1 MKRFIYY
8 ILFAFVVTFSMCHYA
23 TAQSPTQIRKKCPN
37 TSIYSQVGITALG
50 DINVQPCTGRSTIFT
65 QTANF
70 TNATVIGLPFT
81 ASPLTTKGDLW
92 GFSTLNARIPVGAN
106 GTVLTADSTNPLGVA
121 WAAAGG
127 GGVTGSGTTNFIP
140 RFTAA
145 SVIGNT
151 PFSWNGTTYT
161 FQNTGLTSTFPF
173 SFNPTS
179 GAGTF
184 SAGAS
189 ASSFLSLT
197 QATGISLLNGSAQ
210 VLIDSKA
217 GFTSIGDVALANNST
232 RLLISD
238 VTQIIELN
246 APDTTRIKN
255 KIAIS
260 NTSDCVGQ
268 ALLDAG
274 GTFDLTTTTCGALGG
289 FIALATG
296 VNSTGIITVDAGGV
310 ITSSVGVVDSGAFV
324 NYWIIYRY

>member
-1 MKRFIYY
+1 MKRFISY
-8 ILFAFVVTFSMCHYA
+8 ILFAFVVTFSMCHYVA
-23 TAQSPTQIRKKCPN
+23 AQSPTQIRKKCPN
-37 TSIYSQVGITALG
+37 TSIYAQVGITALG

-92 GFSTLNARIPVGAN
+92 GFSTLNARVPVGAN

-127 GGVTGSGTTNFIP
+127 GGVTGSGTANFIP

-161 FQNTGLTSTFPF
+161 FQNTTLTSTFPF

-197 QATGISLLNGSAQ
+197 QATGITLLNGSAQ
-210 VLIDSKA
+210 INLDSKT
-217 GFTSIGDVALANNST
+217 GFTNIGDISSAGNST
-232 RLLISD
+232 RLLIFDSP
-238 VTQIIELN
+238 QIIELN
-246 APDTTRIKN
+246 AVNTRIKD

-274 GTFDLTTTTCGALGG
+274 GTFDLTTTNCGSLGG